1 MKYII
6 FFTIIVL
13 QFSIANG
20 RNAGETEI
28 TTDDGIE
35 VFQDKK
41 YYHLKKNVKI
51 NSDDFDLF
59 GDDIKIFFEND
70 LYDIKIIDAVNN
82 VKLESLKYNIN
93 ASGIN
98 LKFKIESEEINI
110 SGIGSELITDNAKM
124 FSDGVIQVNNLNG
137 KFFLKGKNSKLESKD
152 IFIEG
157 NNIDGQFSSNNEI
170 KEILY
175 LNVYDEKISHIITED
190 AEMFAK
196 KINYNKDTSIIDLE
210 YNVKII
216 RDGET
221 VSGDKGVL
229 NMNNNSYKIK
239 SNDTQKVKVVITNK
253 DE

>member
-35 VFQDKK
+35 VFQDEK

-70 LYDIKIIDAVNN
+70 LYDIKVIDAVNN

-137 KFFLKGKNSKLESKD
+137 KFFLKGKNSKLESID

-196 KINYNKDTSIIDLE
+196 KINYNKETSIIDLE